1 MAIIDTET
9 GARRLA
15 RAIASDL
22 LLYNQARVVRGIE
35 DDTLFEALADDIAE
49 GRALYRRRVSP
60 ALHGLYDRALVDVL
74 VMGAA
79 HVRSWIW

>member
-1 MAIIDTET
+1 MDLDTLAAFVAFAERNNFS
-9 GARRLA
+9 AAAERLHLSQPA
-15 RAIASDL
+15 VHLRVQKLASDL
-22 LLYNQARVVRGIE
+22 
-35 DDTLFEALADDIAE
+35 

-60 ALHGLYDRALVDVL
+60 ALHGLRLYDRALVDVL